1 MIFFDGAET
10 MRYLTWE
17 RFKQRTKSAGGL
29 LITAHREGMLPTLV
43 KCSTNIGLTKPAGG
57 LLITAHREGMLPTLV
72 KCSTNIGLLNEI
84 VNEILGD
91 NSHALHETTQV
102 LFDNHDGN
110 LRDVLRELY
119 DIYAARSEGRR

>member
-17 RFKQRTKSAGGL
+17 RFKQRTKS
-29 LITAHREGMLPTLV
+29 
-43 KCSTNIGLTKPAGG
+43 AGG